1 MIKTERLEFYR
12 ASEKDIDTIISI
24 EEDKENRDYVW
35 TGTYEEHL
43 NEIND
48 PGHLLLLINEKDR
61 DKLVGYALIVFD
73 FKSNIFELRR
83 IVITKKGIG
92 YGKEAMEAIISYAFE
107 RTDTNRFWLDVYPD
121 NIIGIKLYEGLD
133 LHKEGLLRQSYKS
146 ERGYLDQ
153 IIYSILRQEYKEW
166 KVKRGNNIEGK

>member
-1 MIKTERLEFYR
+1 MIKTERLVFCK

-43 NEIND
+43 NEINN
-48 PGHLLLLINEKDR
+48 PGHLLLLIKEKDT
-61 DKLVGYALIVFD
+61 DKLIGYVLVALD
-73 FKSNIFELRR
+73 FKSNIFEIRR

-92 YGKEAMEAIISYAFE
+92 YGKEAMKAVISYAFE
-107 RTDTNRFWLDVYPD
+107 RTDTNRLWLDVYPD
-121 NIIGIKLYEGLD
+121 NIIGIKLYEGLG
-133 LHKEGLLRQSYKS
+133 LHKEGVLRQNYKS

-153 IIYSILRQEYKEW
+153 IIYSLLRQEYKEW
-166 KVKRGNNIEGK
+166 KAKRGNIIEQK

>member
-1 MIKTERLEFYR
+1 MINTKRLTFYR
-12 ASEKDIDTIISI
+12 ASEKDINTIISI

-48 PGHLLLLINEKDR
+48 PGHLLLLINKKDT
-61 DKLVGYALIVFD
+61 DKLVGYALIAFD

-83 IVITKKGIG
+83 IVITKKGRG

-121 NIIGIKLYEGLD
+121 NIIGIKLYEGLG
-133 LHKEGLLRQSYKS
+133 LHKEGVLRQNYKS

-166 KVKRGNNIEGK
+166 KIKRGNSIEWE